1 MRPLIQY
8 TSHSLVVTKNVIS
21 GTNLCSLF
29 FLSYICIVHVY
40 ISQSISRCLVKM
52 SYPVQIYALHFLA
65 PYIYLSTVLAFRN
78 NQKCHIQY
86 KSMTL
91 SCFFFHIQAKYTYI
105 SEYITHIYL
114 NIYLIISYLLKM
126 PYPVQLIDPNG
137 NLMVLGV
144 SMFQHIRLCTMDSCA
159 EL

>member
-1 MRPLIQY
+1 MSATPLIQY

-91 SCFFFHIQAKYTYI
+91 SCFFSYTGKVHIYIWIYNSYI
-105 SEYITHIYL
+105 SEYISHHFILAKNAISGTTHWPKWKFNGFRCL
-114 NIYLIISYLLKM
+114 N
-126 PYPVQLIDPNG
+126 
-137 NLMVLGV
+137 V
-144 SMFQHIRLCTMDSCA
+144 SA
-159 EL
+159 Y